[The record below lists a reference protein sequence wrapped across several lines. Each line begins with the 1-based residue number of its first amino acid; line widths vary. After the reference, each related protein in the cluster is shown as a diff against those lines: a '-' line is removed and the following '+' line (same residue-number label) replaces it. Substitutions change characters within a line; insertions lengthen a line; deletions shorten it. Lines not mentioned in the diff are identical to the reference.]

1 MPDTIIA
8 VLLTGAS
15 NVLIL
20 AVTLYFQSRRD
31 ERAQRNARLE
41 RLRAAYRLL
50 LQADRAIVRAASRSA
65 NLQNDVEKD
74 RDLNQRIKA
83 QVDGA
88 IKLYNRAWIELTL
101 ESEYILLD
109 ADPEV
114 LSEYSKFRA
123 KLSRAQ
129 AKPSSLTDEDMS
141 ALTADLRAAETQR
154 RHNIQDRLAELE
166 APADKRGRWR

>member
-50 LQADRAIVRAASRSA
+50 LQAGRAIVRAASRSA
-65 NLQNDVEKD
+65 TYRMTWK
-74 RDLNQRIKA
+74 RI
-83 QVDGA
+83 
-88 IKLYNRAWIELTL
+88 
-101 ESEYILLD
+101 
-109 ADPEV
+109 
-114 LSEYSKFRA
+114 
-123 KLSRAQ
+123 
-129 AKPSSLTDEDMS
+129 
-141 ALTADLRAAETQR
+141 ET
-154 RHNIQDRLAELE
+154 
-166 APADKRGRWR
+166 